1 MQKANIDVHI
11 WNELRSNDRLGFN
24 MSETYPRKNLC
35 ETLFA
40 GHTPSSVGFDC
51 KITNYFSFLQI
62 KKPLMSKK
70 HKWQCNI
77 LYVVHRIYGARILR
91 QVAENLGDGFYF
103 FCEQH

>member
-1 MQKANIDVHI
+1 
-11 WNELRSNDRLGFN
+11 
-24 MSETYPRKNLC
+24 
-35 ETLFA
+35 
-40 GHTPSSVGFDC
+40 
-51 KITNYFSFLQI
+51 
-62 KKPLMSKK
+62 MSKK